1 LFFVRIDGK
10 EGITMTEERTPGSE
24 LVEELHALGQQLST
38 AVRALW
44 ESEESQELRQEIGE
58 GFLEVGRQVNA
69 AVQSAQESEAGQQF
83 SEQMKEAMDRA
94 RESDLAAQF
103 EEGLATGLRE
113 LNKGLSSLVSSMESA
128 APAEEAP
135 QSESEVEDEPEA

>member
-1 LFFVRIDGK
+1 
-10 EGITMTEERTPGSE
+10 MTEERKPGSD
-24 LVEELHALGQQLST
+24 LVEELHALGQQLSA

-44 ESEESQELRQEIGE
+44 ESEDSQQLRQEIGE
-58 GFLEVGRQVNA
+58 GFVEVGRQVNA

-83 SEQMKEAMDRA
+83 SEQMKEAVDRA
-94 RESDLAAQF
+94 RESDLAAQL

-113 LNKGLSSLVSSMESA
+113 LNRGIASLVSSLEPA

-135 QSESEVEDEPEA
+135 QSESEVETEPEA

>member
-1 LFFVRIDGK
+1 
-10 EGITMTEERTPGSE
+10 MTEEQKPGSD
-24 LVEELHALGQQLST
+24 LVEELHALGQQLSA
-38 AVRALW
+38 AVRAMW
-44 ESEESQELRQEIGE
+44 ESEESRQLRQEIGE
-58 GFLEVGRQVNA
+58 GFVEVGRQVNS

-94 RESDLAAQF
+94 RESDLTAQF

-113 LNKGLSSLVSSMESA
+113 LNRGLSSLVSSIESA

-135 QSESEVEDEPEA
+135 RSESEAEAEPEA